1 MADKGYGADFFVGFV
16 IGGLV
21 GAAAAI
27 LFAPHSGEE
36 TRALIRERGIELQER
51 SAELSNEARRRA
63 KEYEAV
69 ARERAASW
77 QESAQMGT
85 DQGKAAIQQEI
96 EVADSPVEDL
106 EEEL

>member
-27 LFAPHSGEE
+27 LFAPHSGED

-51 SAELSNEARRRA
+51 SAELTHEARRRA

-69 ARERAASW
+69 ARERAAAW
-77 QESAQMGT
+77 QENIQMGLE
-85 DQGKAAIQQEI
+85 QGKVATEKEMG
-96 EVADSPVEDL
+96 EVDSL
-106 EEEL
+106 EEPLEEGI